1 MNNTV
6 IKQSWLLLG
15 LLIAPALHAQNTLA
29 FKQDPIAQ
37 IHWIPYLVVLLIL
50 LVILSFLAKRSKGLV
65 KKPTQYQLIEKISVH
80 HKMQV
85 YILDYQ
91 GQRFLIADN
100 QNALAIHPIQ
110 EVKPSS

>member
-1 MNNTV
+1 MNNPV
-6 IKQSWLLLG
+6 KQSWLLLG
-15 LLIAPALHAQNTLA
+15 LLISPALHAQNTLT
-29 FKQDPIAQ
+29 FKQDPITQ

-50 LVILSFLAKRSKGLV
+50 LIVLSLLAKRAKGLV
-65 KKPTQYQLIEKISVH
+65 KKPTQCQLIEKISVH

-100 QNALAIHPIQ
+100 QNALAIHPVQ